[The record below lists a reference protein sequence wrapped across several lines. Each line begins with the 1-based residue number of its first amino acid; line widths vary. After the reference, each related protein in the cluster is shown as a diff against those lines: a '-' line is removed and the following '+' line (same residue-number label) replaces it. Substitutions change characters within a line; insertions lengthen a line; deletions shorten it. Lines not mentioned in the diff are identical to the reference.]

1 MSAGIRSAVIRSDRE
16 KILRE
21 TIARFVKEEVLPVAQ
36 EVDES
41 QEFPWDLYRKAARM
55 GLFRVRYPVKGGG
68 AGGNCTLYCILCEEL
83 ARGFMSLAA
92 ITAMQC
98 LMGSEFL
105 FRFGTDEQHETHW
118 EPNMRGE
125 RVSGFCL
132 TEPDA
137 GSDLGNVRTMA
148 LEQPDGTWIVNGLKT
163 WVTVGGV
170 ANHFTVLCQTRP
182 DRKMR
187 GLNFFLIDRDLPGV
201 HVSEKFQV
209 LGTRNTQISE
219 LSLTDVVLP
228 ADRLIGEK
236 GKGLANLLSILAE
249 IRTMTAALA
258 LGLARAAYEASFQ
271 YAQER
276 ISFGKHINKY
286 QLIQSKISI
295 MATEIWAA
303 ELMLYKTTA
312 MIDAGQPCLRE
323 ATMVKYFA
331 TEVAC
336 KCCDEATRVLGAYAY
351 SMDYPVQRFFRDSRF
366 LLYGGGAHEVL
377 MGVIAREVGFI

>member
-1 MSAGIRSAVIRSDRE
+1 MRSDKE
-16 KILRE
+16 TLLRQ

-36 EVDES
+36 TIDES
-41 QEFPWDLYRKAARM
+41 GEFPRELFRKAAEM
-55 GLFRVRYPVKGGG
+55 GLFRVRYPAKKGG
-68 AGGNCTLYCILCEEL
+68 AGGNNTLFCILCEEL
-83 ARGFMSLAA
+83 AKGLMSLGA

-105 FRFGTDEQHETHW
+105 FRFGTEEQRRKYW

-148 LEQPDGTWIVNGLKT
+148 LEQPDGSWIVNGLKT
-163 WVTVGGV
+163 WVTLGAV
-170 ANHFTVLCQTRP
+170 ADHFTVLCQTRA

-187 GLNFFLIDRDLPGV
+187 GLNFFLIERTRPGV
-201 HVSEKFQV
+201 ALSHKFAV
-209 LGTRNTQISE
+209 LGTRNTQIAE
-219 LSLTDVVLP
+219 LSLTDVALP
-228 ADRLIGEK
+228 PEALIGEK
-236 GKGLANLLSILAE
+236 GRGLPNLLSILAE

-258 LGLARAAYEASFQ
+258 LGLSKAAYEASFQ
-271 YAQER
+271 YARER
-276 ISFGKHINKY
+276 VAFGRSINQY
-286 QLIQSKISI
+286 QLIQAKIAI

-312 MIDAGQPCLRE
+312 MIDARKPCMRE

-336 KCCDEATRVLGAYAY
+336 KCADEATRILGAYAY
-351 SMDYPVQRFFRDSRF
+351 SMDYPVQRFYRDNRF
-366 LLYGGGAHEVL
+366 LLYGGGSHEVL
-377 MGVIAREVGFI
+377 MGVIARELGFV

>member
-1 MSAGIRSAVIRSDRE
+1 MAIAVRSDRE

-21 TIARFVKEEVLPVAQ
+21 TIARFVKEEVLPVARDI
-36 EVDES
+36 DES
-41 QEFPWDLYRKAARM
+41 GEFPRELFKKAAGM
-55 GLFRVRYPVKGGG
+55 GMFRIRYPVKGGG
-68 AGGNCTLYCILCEEL
+68 AGGNNTLYCILCEEL
-83 ARGFMSLAA
+83 AKGFMSLAA

-105 FRFGTDEQHETHW
+105 FRFGTDEMHQKYW

-125 RVSGFCL
+125 KVSAFCL

-148 LEQPDGTWIVNGLKT
+148 MVQPDGSWILNGLKT
-163 WVTVGGV
+163 WVTLGAV
-170 ANHFTVLCQTRP
+170 ADHFTVLCQTRP

-187 GLNFFLIDRDLPGV
+187 GLNFFLVERDMPGV
-201 HVSEKFQV
+201 HLTEKFDV
-209 LGTRNTQISE
+209 VGTRNTQISE
-219 LSLTDVVLP
+219 LALTDVVLP
-228 ADRLIGEK
+228 PGNLIGEK
-236 GKGLANLLSILAE
+236 GRGFANLLSILAE

-271 YAQER
+271 YARER
-276 ISFGKHINKY
+276 VAFGRAINNY
-286 QLIQSKISI
+286 QLVQSKIAN
-295 MATEIWAA
+295 MATEIWAT

-312 MIDAGQPCLRE
+312 MIDAGTPCLRE
-323 ATMVKYFA
+323 ATMVKYYA

-366 LLYGGGAHEVL
+366 LLYGGGTHEVL
-377 MGVIAREVGFI
+377 MGVIARQVGFV

>member
-1 MSAGIRSAVIRSDRE
+1 VAVAVRSDRE

-21 TIARFVKEEVLPVAQ
+21 TIARFVKEEVLPVAR
-36 EVDES
+36 EIDES
-41 QEFPWDLYRKAARM
+41 GEFPRDLFKKAADM
-55 GLFRVRYPVKGGG
+55 GLFRIRYPVKGGG
-68 AGGNCTLYCILCEEL
+68 AGGNNTLYCIMCEEL
-83 ARGFMSLAA
+83 AKGFMSLAA

-105 FRFGTDEQHETHW
+105 FRFGTDEHHEKYW

-125 RVSGFCL
+125 KVSGFCL

-148 LEQPDGTWIVNGLKT
+148 QEQPDGSWILNGLKT
-163 WVTVGGV
+163 WVTLGGV
-170 ANHFTVLCQTRP
+170 ADHFTVLCQTRP

-187 GLNFFLIDRDLPGV
+187 GLNFFLVERDWPGV
-201 HVSEKFQV
+201 HLTEKFEV

-219 LSLTDVVLP
+219 LGLTDVVLP
-228 ADRLIGEK
+228 PENLVGEK
-236 GKGLANLLSILAE
+236 GRGFANMLSILAE
-249 IRTMTAALA
+249 IRTMTGALA

-271 YAQER
+271 YARER
-276 ISFGKHINKY
+276 IAFGRTINKY
-286 QLIQSKISI
+286 QLIQSKIAN
-295 MATEIWAA
+295 MATEIWAT

-312 MIDAGQPCLRE
+312 MIDAGKPCLRE
-323 ATMVKYFA
+323 ATMVKYYA

-336 KCCDEATRVLGAYAY
+336 KCCDVATRVLGAYAY

-366 LLYGGGAHEVL
+366 LLYGGGTHEVL
-377 MGVIAREVGFI
+377 MGVIAREVGFV